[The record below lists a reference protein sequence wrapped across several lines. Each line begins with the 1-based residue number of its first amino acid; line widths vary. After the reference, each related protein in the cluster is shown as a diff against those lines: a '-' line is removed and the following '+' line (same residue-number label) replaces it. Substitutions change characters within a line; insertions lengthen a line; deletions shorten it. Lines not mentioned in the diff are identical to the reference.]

1 MPSFKL
7 IILDEADS
15 LTADAQAALRR
26 TMETHAKVTR
36 FCIICNYVSRIID
49 PLASRCAKFRFK
61 PLSRESMKCVACQ
74 VCHSVCTNC
83 HFCVC
88 RARLSSVAEAESV
101 PVDESTLD
109 ALLDTSGGDLRKAI
123 MYLQSA
129 HQLYGD
135 DMNAESVVEIS
146 GECIVVDTGA

>member
-61 PLSRESMKCVACQ
+61 PLSRESMK
-74 VCHSVCTNC
+74 
-83 HFCVC
+83 
-88 RARLSSVAEAESV
+88 
-101 PVDESTLD
+101 
-109 ALLDTSGGDLRKAI
+109 
-123 MYLQSA
+123 
-129 HQLYGD
+129 
-135 DMNAESVVEIS
+135 
-146 GECIVVDTGA
+146 